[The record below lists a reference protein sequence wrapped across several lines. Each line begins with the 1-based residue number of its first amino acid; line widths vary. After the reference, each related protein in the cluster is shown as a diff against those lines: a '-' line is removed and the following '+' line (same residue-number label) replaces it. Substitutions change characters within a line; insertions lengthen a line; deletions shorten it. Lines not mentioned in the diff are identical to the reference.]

1 MGNSKTDPRRQ
12 NLSTVL
18 HTVAIQKDASSSR
31 CISCVSAEARVRT
44 TSKPKFGECR
54 VWIGGL

>member
-1 MGNSKTDPRRQ
+1 METDLRGQ
-12 NLSTVL
+12 KLSTEL
-18 HTVAIQKDASSSR
+18 RTVATQKDASSSR
-31 CISCVSAEARVRT
+31 CISCVSTEVRVRT